1 MKYKPSFP
9 FYSSLIT
16 VDNFVENTNFS
27 ILRLEAWYFPSLFP
41 YALIVPPKN
50 RELES
55 KNIQR
60 SLNGRFLAG
69 KPAANPDFFTR
80 SCCLGGPTLAGF
92 PGLASVSSAG
102 WFSPA
107 ACKGALRGNHPSLTW
122 SSDFFL
128 PCRSLAVLCPRV
140 AVPQGSACPRSRPSW
155 GAQRWAHCRGG
166 KVGVPIPN

>member
-1 MKYKPSFP
+1 MKYNPSFP

-27 ILRLEAWYFPSLFP
+27 ILGLKAWYFPSLFP
-41 YALIVPPKN
+41 SALIVPPKN

-55 KNIQR
+55 KNIQW

-69 KPAANPDFFTR
+69 KPAASPDFFTR
-80 SCCLGGPTLAGF
+80 SCCLGGPTLTGF

-107 ACKGALRGNHPSLTW
+107 ACEGALRGNHPSLTR
-122 SSDFFL
+122 SSDFL
-128 PCRSLAVLCPRV
+128 LCRSLAVLWLLRALCPRV
-140 AVPQGSACPRSRPSW
+140 AVLQGPSW

-166 KVGVPIPN
+166 EEGVPIPN